1 MTKRETI
8 LEWAIDRSFKTKTGI
23 LFFGAI
29 LILVGTELKI
39 DYPLARYSMTLVGL
53 VTDWGIVYLVYR
65 EISQIRDEV
74 EQTKNEIE
82 EARSELEDTRSL
94 AEEAEEKAGTW
105 R

>member
-1 MTKRETI
+1 MTKRGTI
-8 LEWAIDRSFKTKTGI
+8 LEWAIERIFKAKTGI

-29 LILVGTELKI
+29 LILVGTELRI
-39 DYPLARYSMTLVGL
+39 DYPLAGYSLTFVGL

-74 EQTKNEIE
+74 EQTKYEIE
-82 EARSELEDTRSL
+82 DARSELEDTRSL